1 MKLKIGQLQMIQISL
16 VELAKNKLSIK
27 LNYLIDK
34 WLERIALELKTVD
47 KSRTKLADKY
57 CQKDDKGQLIIK
69 NNLYQYGD
77 NLDKANKEY
86 EELMNEEIEFDL
98 KPLVLDVL
106 DESIKIETGYQKAL
120 YPILD
125 PECLKTLE

>member
-1 MKLKIGQLQMIQISL
+1 MIQISL